1 MAMVKLPRAFKFTPT
16 DYEIIG
22 YYLMPKVQDLPIP
35 ANTIITEESVYTLH
49 PSSLDCKSSSSL
61 YNIFYTYVHILSLTN
76 YNYVMIFL
84 INTFFLAFLIFDALS
99 FILSFDCA
107 QQYLFLSFIHAGNY

>member
-49 PSSLDCKSSSSL
+49 PSSLNSK
-61 YNIFYTYVHILSLTN
+61 
-76 YNYVMIFL
+76 
-84 INTFFLAFLIFDALS
+84 
-99 FILSFDCA
+99 
-107 QQYLFLSFIHAGNY
+107 